1 LRYATAGGVMTDE
14 MIILSVNIEA
24 LTERYKKL
32 YEIENG
38 KKPVIWIQNNETR
51 NGIFITDSFNT
62 ERIKSE
68 L

>member
-1 LRYATAGGVMTDE
+1 MTDE